1 VKEDEF
7 WHYVTEIKKNAR
19 VQYCQGKIGEQFVT
33 DTLDGLEAKIKGND
47 S

>member
-1 VKEDEF
+1 MSDVLIFNKDDQEDEF

-33 DTLDGLEAKIKGND
+33 DT
-47 S
+47 